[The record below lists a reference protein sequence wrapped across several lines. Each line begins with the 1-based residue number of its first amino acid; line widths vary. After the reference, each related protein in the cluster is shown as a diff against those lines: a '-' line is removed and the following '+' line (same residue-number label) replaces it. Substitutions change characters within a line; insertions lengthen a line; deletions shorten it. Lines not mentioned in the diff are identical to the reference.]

1 MSTHENFFLLS
12 QPVSHRGKRQI
23 GKNHATGGVRR
34 RIASS
39 NITPS
44 SHKKMSLGARQCMT
58 ALQNVQNAHQK
69 DEVHPAGLSTM
80 RKQGDTENAEDG
92 CPARRVR
99 RVSWG
104 DVEIKEICVNTEWGP
119 DRTNEDVT
127 TEELTKKRKYAQVK
141 ERAAKKMVELKAAAA
156 TALTT
161 QDDLQPLGACD

>member
-1 MSTHENFFLLS
+1 
-12 QPVSHRGKRQI
+12 
-23 GKNHATGGVRR
+23 
-34 RIASS
+34 
-39 NITPS
+39 
-44 SHKKMSLGARQCMT
+44 
-58 ALQNVQNAHQK
+58 
-69 DEVHPAGLSTM
+69 M